1 MDLKKF
7 LKKRN
12 NRIMLVILIIGIVII
27 AVSGSIPSREK
38 PEEVNENETVTDVK
52 GEEERLSEI
61 LSQIGGAGRVSVM
74 ISYAS
79 TAEKELAGES
89 EGRTYTSGGDVVVK
103 KETYPAVRG
112 VIVIADGAG
121 DSRVK
126 QKITEAVTAVTG
138 AAANHVCVYSRGQ

>member
-1 MDLKKF
+1 
-7 LKKRN
+7 
-12 NRIMLVILIIGIVII
+12 MLVILIIGIVII
-27 AVSGSIPSREK
+27 AVSGSIPSGK
-38 PEEVNENETVTDVK
+38 TPEENHETVTDVK

>member
-38 PEEVNENETVTDVK
+38 PEETRETVTDVK

-61 LSQIGGAGRVSVM
+61 LSQIDGAGRVSVM
-74 ISYAS
+74 ISYAG

-121 DSRVK
+121 NSEVK
-126 QKITEAVTAVTG
+126 QKIKEAVTAVTG

>member
-27 AVSGSIPSREK
+27 AISGSIPSGK
-38 PEEVNENETVTDVK
+38 KAEEISETVTDVQ

-89 EGRTYTSGGDVVVK
+89 EGRTYISGGDVVVK

-121 DSRVK
+121 NPEVR
-126 QKITEAVTAVTG
+126 QKIMEAAVAVTG

>member
-27 AVSGSIPSREK
+27 AVSGSIPSRDK
-38 PEEVNENETVTDVK
+38 TEEPTETAADVQ

-61 LSQIGGAGRVSVM
+61 LSQIDGAGRVSVM

-79 TAEKELAGES
+79 TAEKELAGEN